1 MQVTTSNPG
10 VTLDEQR
17 TLRSD
22 CAIAATLD
30 IVGDRWSLL
39 VVRDLLFRD
48 DLRYGDLAASAEG
61 MPTNTLADRL
71 RKLTDAGII
80 EREQY
85 SGRPPRY
92 SYRLTDRGRALAPIL
107 DAMATWGTT
116 HVPGTRRLTA

>member
-1 MQVTTSNPG
+1 MADHEP
-10 VTLDEQR
+10 
-17 TLRSD
+17 RSD

-48 DLRYGDLAASAEG
+48 NLRYGDLAGSAES

-71 RKLTDAGII
+71 RKLTDAQII

-85 SGRPPRY
+85 SSRPARY
-92 SYRLTDRGRALAPIL
+92 SYRLTDRGRALAPVV
-107 DAMATWGTT
+107 DAIATWGTT
-116 HVPGTRRLTA
+116 HIPGTTRRTA

>member
-1 MQVTTSNPG
+1 MV
-10 VTLDEQR
+10 EQHL
-17 TLRSD
+17 LRSE

-30 IVGDRWSLL
+30 VVGDRWSLL
-39 VVRDLLFRD
+39 IVRDLLFHD

-71 RKLTDAGII
+71 RKLTDAGIV

-85 SGRPPRY
+85 SPKPPRY
-92 SYRLTDRGRALAPIL
+92 HYRLTDRGRALAPIL
-107 DAMATWGTT
+107 DAMATWGTA

>member
-1 MQVTTSNPG
+1 MAGHESRSN
-10 VTLDEQR
+10 
-17 TLRSD
+17 

-30 IVGDRWSLL
+30 VVGDRWSLL
-39 VVRDLLFRD
+39 IVRDLLVRD
-48 DLRYGDLAASAEG
+48 NLRYGDLSASAEG

-85 SGRPPRY
+85 SRRPPRY
-92 SYRLTDRGRALAPIL
+92 SYRLTDRGRALVPVL

-116 HVPGTRRLTA
+116 YVAGTKRLT

>member
-1 MQVTTSNPG
+1 MA
-10 VTLDEQR
+10 DHE
-17 TLRSD
+17 LRSE

-48 DLRYGDLAASAEG
+48 DLRYGDLAASTEA

-71 RKLTDAGII
+71 RKLADAGIV

-85 SGRPPRY
+85 SSRPPRY

-116 HVPGTRRLTA
+116 YIAGTKRLTT